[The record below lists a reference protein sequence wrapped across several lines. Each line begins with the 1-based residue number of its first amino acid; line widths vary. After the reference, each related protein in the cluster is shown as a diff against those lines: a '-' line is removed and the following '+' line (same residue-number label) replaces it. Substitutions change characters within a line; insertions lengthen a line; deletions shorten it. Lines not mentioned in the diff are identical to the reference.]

1 MEVEVIGVFIGVSSN
16 GYWMHRNEVARLFT
30 GNWPDF
36 LLRELVWLFVIAF
49 SIAMFNMMPLPIFD
63 GDRFAKELV
72 NWIFG
77 ENYKTKKKKIDRLIY
92 KGTDTE
98 CNLTEY
104 RVEKIDYV
112 KILLKEDNKRDQ
124 SSEIL
129 LGKDNYE
136 LIDSIGD
143 GYKDTVSV
151 KLPETTKLKKN
162 SVFEVS
168 FEYLDDE
175 KRKIKKNVLNVVRI
189 LALTLI
195 LGNFVLSF
203 MRFGFDLFWI

>member
-1 MEVEVIGVFIGVSSN
+1 
-16 GYWMHRNEVARLFT
+16 
-30 GNWPDF
+30 
-36 LLRELVWLFVIAF
+36 
-49 SIAMFNMMPLPIFD
+49 MMPLPIFD
-63 GDRFAKELV
+63 GDRFLKELID
-72 NWIFG
+72 WIFG
-77 ENYKTKKKKIDRLIY
+77 EDYKSKKKKIDRLIY

-98 CNLTEY
+98 CKLTEY
-104 RVEKIDYV
+104 RVENVEYV
-112 KILLKEDNKRDQ
+112 KILLKGDNKNNHN
-124 SSEIL
+124 SEVL

-168 FEYLDDE
+168 FEYLYDD
-175 KRKIKKNVLNVVRI
+175 KRKIKKIVLNTVRFV
-189 LALTLI
+189 ALGLI

-203 MRFGFDLFWI
+203 SIFGFNLLGF